1 MKKFKVILY
10 TVIFIIMMILNSIL
24 LIIENFTILTTEYVM
39 LCSKEDREYIQKIS
53 HTNYDFKIA
62 MVEVKGFMNPYSDA
76 EIVINDIL
84 PYPSTF
90 GERKVIENNPENIKN
105 NISLYIEEH
114 SNKPLVFVVCLA
126 PYTIFYLLITLIYVK
141 LCKT

>member
-1 MKKFKVILY
+1 MKKFKVILC
-10 TVIFIIMMILNSIL
+10 TAIFIIMMILNSIL

>member
-1 MKKFKVILY
+1 MKKFKVTLC

-105 NISLYIEEH
+105 NISIYIEEH

>member
-1 MKKFKVILY
+1 MKKFKVILC

-62 MVEVKGFMNPYSDA
+62 KVEEKGFMNPYSDA

>member
-62 MVEVKGFMNPYSDA
+62 MVE
-76 EIVINDIL
+76 
-84 PYPSTF
+84 
-90 GERKVIENNPENIKN
+90 
-105 NISLYIEEH
+105 
-114 SNKPLVFVVCLA
+114 
-126 PYTIFYLLITLIYVK
+126 
-141 LCKT
+141 

>member
-39 LCSKEDREYIQKIS
+39 LCSKEDREYIHKIS

-62 MVEVKGFMNPYSDA
+62 MVEEKGFINPYSDA